1 MISLQSTTQTG
12 RGRRNKYEV
21 IIYRSEEVAA
31 SWLRCEGSRRA
42 RHTVPRRMR
51 AGERTEADGKQAFM
65 AYFEK
70 MAKDIFRLDDNGKTV
85 DHWEVLQVV
94 PEKSANNN
102 GMF

>member
-1 MISLQSTTQTG
+1 
-12 RGRRNKYEV
+12 
-21 IIYRSEEVAA
+21 
-31 SWLRCEGSRRA
+31 
-42 RHTVPRRMR
+42 MR